1 MSLSLKDTR
10 KEGSMGDMCYSTA
23 GHGNGREGGMPWENG
38 YGGHQE
44 RKVGHI
50 LDPKKDENS
59 SIWEPACS
67 KIF

>member
-1 MSLSLKDTR
+1 
-10 KEGSMGDMCYSTA
+10 MGDMCYSTA
-23 GHGNGREGGMPWENG
+23 GHGNGREEGMPWENG

-59 SIWEPACS
+59 SIWGPACS